1 MSEHVFRLRRSDV
14 EFEVRGD
21 RDFVQEQLERWAAA
35 ALAPPGVLPTPAAEE
50 PQSRSGDEG
59 HSRFGVAPGTEAGF
73 ARASSSGPGE
83 ARFRPQSDPASWATG
98 VPTPR
103 VPGPPMAIRVRKNIT
118 FADFLALKEPKT
130 SLDRLLTLAYY
141 LEKYEGQNHYG
152 VPELD
157 RAWSEA
163 FPDDAFS
170 TELCLEAVRGGYVEE
185 VGGHLTLTFSG
196 EAYVQNG
203 LADRFR

>member
-1 MSEHVFRLRRSDV
+1 MSEHVFRLRRADL

-21 RDFVQEQLERWAAA
+21 REFVEEQLDRWAAA
-35 ALAPPGVLPTPAAEE
+35 AFGNAGTVEGPAGEE
-50 PQSRSGDEG
+50 PQSQPGAKDHPDLGVPPGAESGL
-59 HSRFGVAPGTEAGF
+59 
-73 ARASSSGPGE
+73 ARASVSGPGDSP
-83 ARFRPQSDPASWATG
+83 FRPQATPEFWTPG
-98 VPTPR
+98 VPVPR
-103 VPGPPMAIRVRKNIT
+103 MPGAPMAMRVRKNIS

-152 VPELD
+152 MPELD
-157 RAWSEA
+157 RSWADA

-170 TELCLEAVRGGYVEE
+170 TELCLEAVRSGYVEE
-185 VGGHLTLTFSG
+185 VDGHLTLSFSG

>member
-1 MSEHVFRLRRSDV
+1 MSEYVFRLRRGDV

-21 RDFVQEQLERWAAA
+21 RDFVQQQVERWAEA
-35 ALAPPGVLPTPAAEE
+35 ALGTAGAVPTPSDEE
-50 PQSRSGDEG
+50 PESRSGVGGPPDLG
-59 HSRFGVAPGTEAGF
+59 APPDPVAGF
-73 ARASSSGPGE
+73 AREAVSGPGDS
-83 ARFRPQSDPASWATG
+83 RFRPPAGAGSWSPG
-98 VPTPR
+98 ILTPR
-103 VPGPPMAIRVRKNIT
+103 VPGAPMAIRVRKNIT
-118 FADFLALKEPKT
+118 FADFLALKEPKA

-152 VPELD
+152 MAELD
-157 RAWSEA
+157 LAWAEA

-170 TELCLEAVRGGYVEE
+170 TELCLEAVRCGYIEE
-185 VGGHLTLTFSG
+185 VGGHLTLSFSG